1 MTSAKNLAEKLFTKG
16 DINGVVYVFA
26 GNIGS
31 FVIAIAT
38 LLGFGWSEEL
48 VFQRVI
54 PGMCFGLMLGG
65 LYYSW
70 MAYRVAK
77 KEGKSDVTALPSG
90 ISTPVMFVYLFSV
103 ILPIQFGLGL
113 DPETTWRYAMAACA
127 VGGLIEAAGG
137 FVGPAIRR
145 VVPRAAMLATVGGI
159 ALAWM
164 GTRGLFDVYNM
175 PLIGM
180 PVLIVALLGLIGGYN
195 LPGKIPPLVLAL
207 GFGIILALF
216 FKEATVVLDNLGRFT
231 PPLPVFGQMLS
242 GLRGVLPFLAVIIPV
257 EVYNFIETMDNV
269 ESAIAAG
276 DNYSVKEAQI
286 VDGLATTVGAC
297 FGSVFP
303 NTVWIGH
310 PGLKKAGCGIGYAWV
325 SALLFGISGFFGF
338 FNFLYYL
345 LPGVVVS
352 VVFLWCTQ
360 VIITQAFV
368 DTPRRYGAA
377 IVVAFIPHLADI
389 LSTQTTAIFQY
400 AGIEFTAEAAA
411 GIVNAGAM
419 WSGIPFLKAGA
430 VLTGM
435 LWATI
440 VCAIVD
446 RQLLKAAATCGVGAA
461 LTFLGV
467 IHAAQLGINAGPVNV
482 LVGYLMSAA
491 VFVIA
496 HFFKDKLHY
505 DRRYDYV

>member
-1 MTSAKNLAEKLFTKG
+1 MTSAASTKIKWFQRG

-38 LLGFGWSEEL
+38 LLGFGWPEEL
-48 VFQRVI
+48 VFRRVI
-54 PGMCFGLMLGG
+54 PGVCFGLMMGG
-65 LYYSW
+65 IYYSW
-70 MAYRVAK
+70 MAYRLAK
-77 KEGKSDVTALPSG
+77 KEGKDTVTALPSG
-90 ISTPVMFVYLFSV
+90 LSTPVMFVYLFSV

-113 DPETTWRYAMAACA
+113 DPETTWRYAMAAC
-127 VGGLIEAAGG
+127 VIGGLIEAAGG
-137 FVGPAIRR
+137 FVGPTIRR

-195 LPGKIPPLVLAL
+195 LPGRIPPLVLAL
-207 GFGIILALF
+207 GFGIVLALF
-216 FKEATVVLDNLGRFT
+216 FREATVVLDQLGQFT
-231 PPLPVFGQMLS
+231 PPVPVFGEMLS
-242 GLRGVLPFLAVIIPV
+242 GVKGMLPFLATIIPV

-276 DNYSVKEAQI
+276 DNYSIKEAQI
-286 VDGLATTVGAC
+286 VDGLATAIGGC

-352 VVFLWCTQ
+352 IVFLWCTQ
-360 VIITQAFV
+360 TIITQAFS

-389 LSTQTTAIFQY
+389 LATQTTSIFQY
-400 AGIEFTAEAAA
+400 LGVEFTAEAAA

-419 WSGIPFLKAGA
+419 WSGIPFLKPGA

-435 LWATI
+435 IWATI

-446 RQLLKAAATCGVGAA
+446 RHLLKSAATCLVAA
-461 LTFLGV
+461 GLTFFGI
-467 IHAAQLGINAGPVNV
+467 IHAGQLGINAGPMNI
-482 LVGYLMSAA
+482 LVGYLMAAA